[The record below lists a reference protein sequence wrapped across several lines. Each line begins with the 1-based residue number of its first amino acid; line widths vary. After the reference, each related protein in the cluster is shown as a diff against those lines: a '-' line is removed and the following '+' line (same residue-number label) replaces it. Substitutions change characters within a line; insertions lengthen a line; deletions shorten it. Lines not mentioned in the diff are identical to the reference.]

1 MNNERDKMLRRI
13 IQEEVRRTLIKEEFS
28 KDEEEEIRR
37 IIRSEISEV
46 FYDLFRRRS
55 FWID

>member
-1 MNNERDKMLRRI
+1 MRGRKDKTLRRI
-13 IQEEVRRTLIKEEFS
+13 IREEVCRTLIEEEFS
-28 KDEEEEIRR
+28 KDEEEEIRQ

>member
-1 MNNERDKMLRRI
+1 MKDKEGTKLRRI
-13 IQEEVRRTLIKEEFS
+13 IQDEVRRTLIKEEFS